1 MIARA
6 YTVAFLGV
14 EARLI
19 EVQCALSPGI
29 PAFNLVGLPDKAV
42 SEAKERVRAAITS
55 MGLALPAKRITINL
69 SPADIPKE
77 GSHFDLPIAISL
89 LGAMDIIPK
98 EEVSRQ
104 VSLGELSLDGKLVPV
119 LGALPAAM
127 AAAEADFGL
136 ICPKSCG
143 PEAAWVGAVQVT
155 APESLLALVNHFN
168 GRSVLE
174 AAEPGEVHNET
185 SSRDLRDV
193 KGQEKAK
200 RAMEIAAAGRHH
212 FFMVGEPGAG
222 KSMLAARMPG
232 ILPPLDPT
240 EALETSMIHSL
251 AGLLEE
257 GGISRA
263 RPFRTP
269 HHTASMA
276 AIVGG
281 GRNAKPG
288 EISLAHNGVLFMD
301 EFPEFARPVLETL
314 RQPVETGDVVIARAN
329 AHVRYPCRF
338 MLLAAANPCK
348 CGFLTDPERACA
360 RVPLCGDEYL
370 GRISGPLM
378 DRFDIKVEIPPV
390 DVADLSLPPTTEGSA
405 DVALRVAGARE
416 IQRIRFEEHDG
427 ISTNSDAEG
436 VLLETIADPTAE
448 GRKLLNDM
456 AQHFRMSA
464 RAYHR
469 ILRVSRTIAD
479 LEGED
484 IVQRHHIAES
494 VGYRFYRESASG
506 RAKLG

>member
-6 YTVAFLGV
+6 YTVAFQGV
-14 EARLI
+14 DARLI
-19 EVQCALSPGI
+19 EVQCALAPGI
-29 PAFNLVGLPDKAV
+29 PAFSLVGLPDKAV
-42 SEAKERVRAAITS
+42 SEAKERVRAAITA

-69 SPADIPKE
+69 SPANLPKE
-77 GSHFDLPIAISL
+77 GSHFDLPIAMSL
-89 LGAMDIIPK
+89 LAAMDIIPK
-98 EEVSRQ
+98 EEVAQQ
-104 VSLGELSLDGKLVPV
+104 VSLGELSLDGALVAV
-119 LGALPAAM
+119 VGALPAAM
-127 AAAEADFGL
+127 AAAEADYGL

-143 PEAAWVGAVQVT
+143 AEAAWVGSVKVI

-168 GRSVLE
+168 GRNVLTT
-174 AAEPGEVHNET
+174 AEPGEVLT
-185 SSRDLRDV
+185 DASDRDLRDV

-212 FFMVGEPGAG
+212 FFMIGEPGAG
-222 KSMLAARMPG
+222 KSMLAARMPT
-232 ILPPLDPT
+232 ILPPLDPA

-257 GGISRA
+257 GGISRT

-288 EISLAHNGVLFMD
+288 EISLAHNGVLFLD
-301 EFPEFARPVLETL
+301 EFPEFARAVLETL
-314 RQPVETGDVVIARAN
+314 RQPIETGDVVVARAN
-329 AHVRYPCRF
+329 AHVRYPSRF

-360 RVPLCGDEYL
+360 RVPMCGDEYL

-390 DVADLSLPPTTEGSA
+390 QVSDLSLPPATEGSA
-405 DVALRVAGARE
+405 EVAARVAAARD
-416 IQRIRFEEHDG
+416 IQRNRFSDTA
-427 ISTNSDAEG
+427 SCTTNSDAEG
-436 VLLETIADPTAE
+436 GLLDEISDPTPE
-448 GRKLLNDM
+448 GKRLLNDM
-456 AQHFRMSA
+456 AQYYRMSA
-464 RAYHR
+464 RGYHR

-479 LEGED
+479 LAAESQ
-484 IVQRHHIAES
+484 VQRHHIAEAVS
-494 VGYRFYRESASG
+494 YRFYRDNTVKQAKSA
-506 RAKLG
+506 